1 MRRPAAKATRGGCQV
16 WLRES
21 FWWNKCL
28 DRSRVR
34 MRWNKQ
40 IHYSLGGWG
49 ACVVLTVVCGRAVLR
64 RAFQFGYVN
73 AIIQAVKRSRGA
85 GWDDIRTTMDPLK
98 PEVPKL

>member
-1 MRRPAAKATRGGCQV
+1 MVRLTLADTCLGLTDEMAR
-16 WLRES
+16 LR
-21 FWWNKCL
+21 NPDC
-28 DRSRVR
+28 
-34 MRWNKQ
+34 
-40 IHYSLGGWG
+40 GWC
-49 ACVVLTVVCGRAVLR
+49 CVVLR

>member
-1 MRRPAAKATRGGCQV
+1 MYP
-16 WLRES
+16 
-21 FWWNKCL
+21 
-28 DRSRVR
+28 RS
-34 MRWNKQ
+34 
-40 IHYSLGGWG
+40 GF
-49 ACVVLTVVCGRAVLR
+49 GRAEADPTCCLGRSDQASLVRVTLTDTLTCLADEMTRLRKPDCGLRLVLR

>member
-1 MRRPAAKATRGGCQV
+1 MRVALTDTLTCLADEMTR
-16 WLRES
+16 LR
-21 FWWNKCL
+21 KP
-28 DRSRVR
+28 D
-34 MRWNKQ
+34 
-40 IHYSLGGWG
+40 
-49 ACVVLTVVCGRAVLR
+49 CGRAVLG

>member
-1 MRRPAAKATRGGCQV
+1 MVRVTLADTRLADEMTR
-16 WLRES
+16 LR
-21 FWWNKCL
+21 KPQP
-28 DRSRVR
+28 DYGRVR
-34 MRWNKQ
+34 
-40 IHYSLGGWG
+40 L
-49 ACVVLTVVCGRAVLR
+49 VLR

>member
-1 MRRPAAKATRGGCQV
+1 MV
-16 WLRES
+16 
-21 FWWNKCL
+21 
-28 DRSRVR
+28 
-34 MRWNKQ
+34 
-40 IHYSLGGWG
+40 LG
-49 ACVVLTVVCGRAVLR
+49 

>member
-1 MRRPAAKATRGGCQV
+1 MVRVTLADTCLADEKTR
-16 WLRES
+16 LRQPD
-21 FWWNKCL
+21 CGL
-28 DRSRVR
+28 RLV
-34 MRWNKQ
+34 
-40 IHYSLGGWG
+40 LG
-49 ACVVLTVVCGRAVLR
+49 

>member
-1 MRRPAAKATRGGCQV
+1 MLLPALGLGQAEQRLTRFC
-16 WLRES
+16 
-21 FWWNKCL
+21 CL
-28 DRSRVR
+28 GRSDQASLVRVTLTDTLTCLADEMTR
-34 MRWNKQ
+34 QRAN
-40 IHYSLGGWG
+40 
-49 ACVVLTVVCGRAVLR
+49 LTVVCGCAVLH

>member
-1 MRRPAAKATRGGCQV
+1 MTR
-16 WLRES
+16 LR
-21 FWWNKCL
+21 KP
-28 DRSRVR
+28 D
-34 MRWNKQ
+34 
-40 IHYSLGGWG
+40 
-49 ACVVLTVVCGRAVLR
+49 CGRAVLG